1 MARPRPRSP
10 HVQVYRP
17 QLTSVLSILHRL
29 SGIGLS
35 IGAAGFAGW
44 LVAAALGGDIYAAVA
59 AALGSWPGQVVMFVW
74 TYLLFYHLC
83 NGLRHLFWDAGRGFE
98 LVAIYASGWAVV
110 GGSIVLTLLAWLL
123 ATLAG
128 G

>member
-1 MARPRPRSP
+1 MSRPRPRSP

-35 IGAAGFAGW
+35 VGAAGFAVW
-44 LVAAALGGDIYAAVA
+44 LIAVAVGGDTYATIAS
-59 AALGSWPGQVVMFVW
+59 ALGSWPGQVALFVW

-110 GGSIVLTLLAWLL
+110 VASIVLTLFSWLL
-123 ATLAG
+123 AAMIG
-128 G
+128 A